1 MFKII
6 EKYWPIISILL
17 LLVLIAVLLFAP
29 IVVGAFAIAMLI
41 LSLSIAIFFIVRRQ
55 MQVHRKNKIDRATM
69 LRNIFFEVLGLSLT
83 IALSVLLAQIVARTI
98 SPLMGNGW
106 LSIGIVFG
114 LSMLGGVGAAW
125 LVKVTWGRLTKFS
138 NDILIVN

>member
-1 MFKII
+1 
-6 EKYWPIISILL
+6 
-17 LLVLIAVLLFAP
+17 
-29 IVVGAFAIAMLI
+29 
-41 LSLSIAIFFIVRRQ
+41 
-55 MQVHRKNKIDRATM
+55 M
-69 LRNIFFEVLGLSLT
+69 LRNIFFEILGLSLT